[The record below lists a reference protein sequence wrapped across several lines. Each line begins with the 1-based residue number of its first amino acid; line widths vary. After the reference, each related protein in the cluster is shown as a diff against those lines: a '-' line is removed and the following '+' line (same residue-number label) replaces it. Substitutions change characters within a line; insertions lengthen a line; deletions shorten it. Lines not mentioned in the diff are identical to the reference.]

1 MWAERRSKRS
11 LTWMQRI
18 SAAIG
23 MAKGLQYL
31 QTVMMPGVYS
41 NNLKITDV
49 LLDHNLDSKISCYN
63 LPLLGENTGK
73 VRKKLFASGVFIFCF
88 T

>member
-1 MWAERRSKRS
+1 
-11 LTWMQRI
+11 MQRI

-23 MAKGLQYL
+23 IAKGIQYL
-31 QTVMMPGVYS
+31 HTVMMPGEYS
-41 NNLKITDV
+41 NNLEITDI

-73 VRKKLFASGVFIFCF
+73 VIRNLFASGVFNFCYPF
-88 T
+88 KQSI